1 VSSGL
6 EFGRV
11 DSILVETSPLLECL
25 LGMVVVFFVVPV
37 QHAGRVLDANAL
49 AELLKDGRRVVQKII
64 SVNDTDIDSSTLLL
78 AILTCELGTN
88 LAARTEVV
96 EQATLLIIA
105 GL

>member
-6 EFGRV
+6 EFSRV
-11 DSILVETSPLLECL
+11 DSVLVEASPLLECL

-37 QHAGRVLDANAL
+37 QHAGRVFDANAL

-64 SVNDTDIDSSTLLL
+64 SVNDTDVNSSTLLL
-78 AILTCELGTN
+78 AILTCELGTD

-96 EQATLLIIA
+96 EQATLLIITR
-105 GL
+105 L